1 MEGVKGGGK
10 GVKEGGSEGG
20 REGRG
25 KKGKGGE
32 GSNKTNCFLELAIK
46 GLVTSILPAH
56 SG

>member
-1 MEGVKGGGK
+1 MKEGGK
-10 GVKEGGSEGG
+10 GGSEGG